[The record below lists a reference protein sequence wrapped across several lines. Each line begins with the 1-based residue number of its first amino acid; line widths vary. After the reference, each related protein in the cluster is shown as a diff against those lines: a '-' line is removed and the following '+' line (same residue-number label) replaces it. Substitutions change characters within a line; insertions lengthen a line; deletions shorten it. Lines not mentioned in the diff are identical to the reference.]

1 MLKKLLAKKTLLTVV
16 IVVIV
21 ILVVVIVGIV
31 VNQDSEDTGKSG
43 VSIGTE
49 KDTNDIKENT
59 DEEHVYNGEGLEV
72 MDEVDETIDNV
83 DGSGSWDDTSKST
96 PKKEQDNATDDK
108 EIDDAEKDNSS
119 NKENVDDVS
128 DEEIL
133 VDDKI
138 WGDIS

>member
-1 MLKKLLAKKTLLTVV
+1 MLKKLLEKKTLLTVV
-16 IVVIV
+16 GVVIV
-21 ILVVVIVGIV
+21 ILAAVIVGIV
-31 VNQDSEDTGKSG
+31 MNRDSNDTGKSG

-49 KDTNDIKENT
+49 KDTNDTKENM
-59 DEEHVYNGEGLEV
+59 DEENVYNGEGLEV
-72 MDEVDETIDNV
+72 MDEVDETVDEV

-108 EIDDAEKDNSS
+108 EIDETEQDNSS